1 MSRRRRNVI
10 EMGHD
15 SFLDI
20 VANLVGILIILV
32 VILGAQTHKLQ
43 EALTEEMLS
52 RDDAV
57 PAPLDLP
64 GPPPTSWATQTQMD
78 ELAQTTMQAT
88 AAQRDSM
95 RLEATVARYDQEIAL
110 AKKQRGTLLDL
121 IAIAKDAWQEAQ
133 QSLDQDRVRTAKL
146 QSEIDRATSR
156 LAELAGTKSELA
168 SLEKPIVAVE
178 HLPTPMAKTVFG
190 EEIHLR
196 LKKNQL
202 SVVPIERLI
211 EEIKADLS
219 RTASGF
225 RSGRSASAVGPI
237 RGFVAHYVMDRS
249 VGRITQDGRTGM
261 GVRVSL
267 VGMSVEPADDQIG
280 QPVEQ
285 ALQGTSFL
293 DVELAG
299 RDPAKTTITVWV
311 YPDSF
316 ASFRRLKEHLYRR
329 GFATA
334 ARPLESDQQITG
346 GPGGTKSQS
355 Q

>member
-32 VILGAQTHKLQ
+32 VILGTQTHKLQ
-43 EALTEEMLS
+43 QTLTEEMLS
-52 RDDAV
+52 EDEDGL
-57 PAPLDLP
+57 APDSVP
-64 GPPPTSWATQTQMD
+64 GPPLVPWATQTQMD
-78 ELAQTTMQAT
+78 ELAQTAMQAV

-95 RLEATVARYDQEIAL
+95 RLEATVARYDKEVEL
-110 AKKQRGTLLDL
+110 AERQRGELLDL
-121 IAIAKDAWQEAQ
+121 ITVAKKAWQEAQ
-133 QSLDQDRVRTAKL
+133 QELDQDHVRTAKL

-156 LAELAGTKSELA
+156 LAELTGTKSELA
-168 SLEKPIVAVE
+168 SQKAPVVAVE

-196 LKKNQL
+196 LKNDRL
-202 SVVPIERLI
+202 CVVPIDRLVD
-211 EEIKADLS
+211 EIKADLS
-219 RTASGF
+219 RNATSI
-225 RSGRSASAVGPI
+225 REGRSASAVGPM
-237 RGFVAHYVMDRS
+237 RGFVAHYAMDRR

-267 VGMSVEPADDQIG
+267 VGMSVEPTDDDIG
-280 QPVEQ
+280 QPVDQ

-299 RDPAKTTITVWV
+299 RDPVKTTITVWV

-334 ARPLESDQQITG
+334 ARPLEPDQQITG
-346 GPGGTKSQS
+346 GPGGSKSQS